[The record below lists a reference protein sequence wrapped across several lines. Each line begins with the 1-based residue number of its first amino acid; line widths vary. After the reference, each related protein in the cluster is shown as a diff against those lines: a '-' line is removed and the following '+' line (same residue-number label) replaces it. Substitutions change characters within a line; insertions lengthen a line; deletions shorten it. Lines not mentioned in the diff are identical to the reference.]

1 MAPAAKKFLGLEN
14 VNPAE
19 RVTEGDIAVVHS
31 ERANRG
37 VQRDGPKHLRPDIF
51 AAFDALQVAPGP
63 DACFLPKPS
72 FECFGKHAA
81 I

>member
-1 MAPAAKKFLGLEN
+1 MKHFLFGQEI
-14 VNPAE
+14 PRPRKRE
-19 RVTEGDIAVVHS
+19 PCRGDIAVVHS